1 MESLHYLNP
10 HTYIVVVYLFPSIF
24 ELLRFIVKIPN
35 VFTFLFDHFLFNIDD
50 FLTDVVDKYNLA

>member
-10 HTYIVVVYLFPSIF
+10 HTYIVVVYLFQSV
-24 ELLRFIVKIPN
+24 IVKIPI